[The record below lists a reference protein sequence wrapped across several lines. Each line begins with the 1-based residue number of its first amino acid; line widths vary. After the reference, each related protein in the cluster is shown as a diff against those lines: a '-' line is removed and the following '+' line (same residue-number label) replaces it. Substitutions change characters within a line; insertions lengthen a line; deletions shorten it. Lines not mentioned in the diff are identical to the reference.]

1 MSDRV
6 ELPAEILQSVGTWEA
21 AIAQRGRIKTGA
33 ADGGKTSAELF
44 KLYMRLSLGMFGMPS
59 RLVAFYGGIRRPSTT
74 KATERAW
81 RFGLSGSKC
90 QPSRKPRFRAII
102 TACVRS
108 FALSFERTLFMF
120 AFTAASD
127 TLSWEAIALLE

>member
-6 ELPAEILQSVGTWEA
+6 ELPAEILQSVGTCEA

-59 RLVAFYGGIRRPSTT
+59 RLGSAERFHVAT
-74 KATERAW
+74 
-81 RFGLSGSKC
+81 
-90 QPSRKPRFRAII
+90 
-102 TACVRS
+102 
-108 FALSFERTLFMF
+108 
-120 AFTAASD
+120 
-127 TLSWEAIALLE
+127 